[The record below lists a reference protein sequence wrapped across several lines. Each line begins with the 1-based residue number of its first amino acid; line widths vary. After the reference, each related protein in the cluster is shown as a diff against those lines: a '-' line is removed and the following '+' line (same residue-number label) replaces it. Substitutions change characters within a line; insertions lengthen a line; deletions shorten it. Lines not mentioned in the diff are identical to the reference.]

1 MSQLL
6 RAIPHLTTAAA
17 GLLRT
22 QETDD
27 DPHKRWSRCYGITVR
42 WWREF
47 RDMSQEDLA
56 GVTGLSRGCIGYVE
70 TGRSSPSAETQSRL
84 ALGLGVSIL
93 EMDAQ
98 TDRRFRAGE

>member
-22 QETDD
+22 
-27 DPHKRWSRCYGITVR
+27 VR

-47 RDMSQEDLA
+47 RDMSQEDVA
-56 GVTGLSRGCIGYVE
+56 GVTGRSRGCIGYVE